1 MKKALL
7 LTPLLILQACSTSVY
22 PTFTPTGGPGYRL
35 VCGGLFGDG
44 DTGSC
49 YQKAGQICESQGYR
63 VLQTGVSSLIIE
75 CRKDSGVLPPE
86 NIQAR

>member
-7 LTPLLILQACSTSVY
+7 LIPLLILLGCSTSVY
-22 PTFTPTGGPGYRL
+22 PTFTSTGGPGYRL

-44 DTGSC
+44 DTGAC
-49 YQKAGQICESQGYR
+49 YQKAGQVCESQGYR

-75 CRKDSGVLPPE
+75 CRKDTSEIPAE